1 MLRRIFDAKHA
12 AVGKY
17 VLGIL
22 GVLSLIWIGYV
33 GINLTS
39 LGTRLSPET
48 TFGPA
53 DQSIVVVHK
62 PLELDYQ
69 EPAFAFL
76 YKEPFYTAILTHTER
91 IQHFYFSS
99 SRPLVLLERSKP
111 WTTELIDRYFASLDI
126 STSFESAKSFK
137 LSNGWTASYDKEF
150 LLVSQ
155 LPEIPSPATAIDWK
169 YVDRK
174 SSASV
179 IRWEKGAPMIEN
191 AYRNNLAE
199 IRYISQASTAA
210 EVLVDDQDLFQ
221 DVIPAPFGEL
231 EFFEKNYLRSLDAS
245 ASGLPFEWMS
255 GGAMVIRFGDNTCV
269 VTDCIPGQDPIAI
282 LGDHVDESS
291 VSEDKNSAFIHSTR
305 LPSPLLNTEDW
316 YIEIFN
322 NRVFIASEKSAID
335 NILGAYETG
344 HTLSQ
349 DEQLRERL
357 FLKAPK
363 RVSYRH
369 ISAEEHRT
377 MSLLNH
383 SRHTVVQRF
392 TAPNEDQP
400 QQAAPAQPGS
410 TIRIEGG
417 IAQIIP
423 VQGSNFI
430 YVLSKDNIV
439 YGIQGDEE
447 RWKVTIPSAI
457 IGVPA
462 LSYSE
467 NELVVTT
474 ATSIH
479 QLTRNGNDL
488 NGQAISL
495 SIQPVAA
502 AVSYSWKGATQLAIV
517 TGQQLQILNTNGT
530 KKASVVLPFAPRETP
545 FVVWVN
551 AGDLTATILGKTRGV
566 NISIDRKR
574 KGKEFSVPET
584 ELQGVKTANG
594 PLFYG
599 IQNKRLVSV
608 SYKGQLVDLNRGN
621 VTSMLPVSQAGKES
635 VFQVI
640 GRKRVYT
647 YSSNGQLLGSASPT
661 FDDIAGCSYQT
672 TASGKSVVG
681 ILDGIANKNYIY
693 NLNGQQLTKQSFDG
707 TAIIVLHRL
716 QNGKL
721 IVISQS
727 NNYLVRYPIE

>member
-1 MLRRIFDAKHA
+1 MHCIFEAKHA

-39 LGTRLSPET
+39 LGTHLSPET

-53 DQSIVVVHK
+53 DQSVVVVHK

-76 YKEPFYTAILTHTER
+76 YKEAFYTAILTHTER
-91 IQHFYFSS
+91 IQHFYFSA

-111 WTTELIDRYFASLDI
+111 WSTELIDRYFASMDI
-126 STSFESAKSFK
+126 STQFESAKSFK

-150 LLVSQ
+150 LRISQ
-155 LPEIPSPATAIDWK
+155 LGDVPAPAAIDWK

-191 AYRNNLAE
+191 AYRNNLTE
-199 IRYISQASTAA
+199 IRYISQASAAA

-221 DVIPAPFGEL
+221 DIIPEPFGEL

-255 GGAMVIRFGDNTCV
+255 GGAMLIRFGNNTCV

-282 LGDHVDESS
+282 LGDHVDENS
-291 VSEDKNSAFIHSTR
+291 VSEDKNSAFVHDVPMSVQL
-305 LPSPLLNTEDW
+305 LPAKGW
-316 YIEIFN
+316 YIELFN

-335 NILGAYETG
+335 DILGAYETG

-349 DEQLRERL
+349 NEQLREEL

-377 MSLLNH
+377 MSLLNR

-392 TAPNEDQP
+392 VLPEAPP
-400 QQAAPAQPGS
+400 QQPVNEQPGS

-423 VQGSNFI
+423 VQGSNFM
-430 YVLSKDNIV
+430 YVLSKDNVV

-447 RWKVTIPSAI
+447 RWKVTIPSAV
-457 IGVPA
+457 IGTPA

-467 NELVVTT
+467 NELIVTT

-488 NGQAISL
+488 NGQAITL
-495 SIQPVAA
+495 TLQPVAP
-502 AVSYSWKGATQLAIV
+502 AVSYSWKGATQLAV
-517 TGQQLQILNTNGT
+517 VSAQQLQILNTNGT
-530 KKASVVLPFAPRETP
+530 KKTSVALSFAPRETP

-551 AGDLTATILGKTRGV
+551 AGDLTATILGKTRGI

-574 KGKEFSVPET
+574 KGKEFTVPET
-584 ELQGVKTANG
+584 ELEGVKTPNG

-599 IQNKRLVSV
+599 IQNKRLISV

-621 VTSMLPVSQAGKES
+621 VTTLLPVSQAGKES
-635 VFQVI
+635 VFQVL
-640 GRKRVYT
+640 GKKRVYT
-647 YSSNGQLLGSASPT
+647 YSANGQLLGSASPT